1 MERLLAVLCLPKMG
15 YSRLTA
21 SRNHNLLAAI
31 MGG

>member
-15 YSRLTA
+15 YSRLIA
-21 SRNHNLLAAI
+21 SRNHDLRVAI